1 MALISLVVPVYHNAA
16 SLPDLLA
23 RFRELAGRNPE
34 DRFEF
39 VFVDDGSRDDSF
51 AVLQALAAA
60 EPRIRIIKLVRN
72 FGSTAALL
80 AGLEHA
86 RGDAVA
92 AIAADLQDPPE
103 LLDAML
109 DHWRSGRKVVLAARG
124 TRDDPGLTALL
135 ADLFYAAFRRFA
147 IATMPRRGFDFFLID
162 RRVCDLIAQFPEAN
176 TYLMGLI
183 LWVGFEPA
191 VVTYHR
197 RGREARYGRSMW
209 NLSRKLKYF
218 ADAFVAFSYAPVR
231 IASLLGA
238 SLGLAGLAYA
248 VVVALERLLR
258 DKVVEG
264 WSSLM
269 VVLLVTSGA
278 QLLMSGIL
286 GEYLWRNLEQARRRP
301 RYIVDRVLEPPA
313 PGASE
318 SNESRETPS
327 RAA

>member
-1 MALISLVVPVYHNAA
+1 VALCASNPFATQADVALALSAETEVHAGGPDEWADGVASVVARAPRITLDDGA
-16 SLPDLLA
+16 DLLGALHMA
-23 RFRELAGRNPE
+23 R
-34 DRFEF
+34 
-39 VFVDDGSRDDSF
+39 
-51 AVLQALAAA
+51 
-60 EPRIRIIKLVRN
+60 
-72 FGSTAALL
+72 
-80 AGLEHA
+80 
-86 RGDAVA
+86 
-92 AIAADLQDPPE
+92 PE

-109 DHWRSGRKVVLAARG
+109 GHWRRGRKVVLA
-124 TRDDPGLTALL
+124 TRETRNDPGLTALL

-191 VVTYHR
+191 VVAYHR
-197 RGREARYGRSMW
+197 RGREARFGRSMW

-231 IASLLGA
+231 IASVMGA

-248 VVVALERLLR
+248 VVVVLERLFR

-269 VVLLVTSGA
+269 VVLLVASGA
-278 QLLMSGIL
+278 QLMMTGVL
-286 GEYLWRNLEQARRRP
+286 GEYLWRNLEQARGRP
-301 RYIVDRVLEPPA
+301 RYIIDRVLEPCG

-318 SNESRETPS
+318 SRDGRDSPA